1 MGKERE
7 GVARCLAAGQV
18 LAGMIYRGDFSTP
31 RLFVNAGRRDFV
43 PQQRG
48 CRDGA

>member
-7 GVARCLAAGQV
+7 GVARYLAAEQV
-18 LAGMIYRGDFSTP
+18 LAGMIYRGDFSTA
-31 RLFVNAGRRDFV
+31 RLFV